1 MLDKKNK
8 RELLII
14 PIILIG
20 IFSFAQSIHLPMIK
34 EVEDDFFTKSQSI
47 LPVYKY
53 ESNLIEPYSKFGLK
67 SDPSQSFYSIV
78 NLPEMKNCRDTGY
91 TYIYFSGSDN
101 DIRQGYILALIG
113 NYKRSRRTVY
123 FYIDR
128 NNDLDFSNDGL
139 PDSLVTSQN
148 DFKINLKNLNA
159 KNANY
164 SFKLT
169 RFKYGENVRYK
180 NLLTQHYKAHSG
192 QKKFTKINYCFREQ
206 RYNSSISHFNN
217 GKDSFTLGI
226 KDVNVNGIYNDGC
239 VDKLYVGAYNSQINS
254 DKLFIIKPE
263 IEENTFEWGR
273 KSYRIMNIHSNGDY
287 LEIIEDDRITQTQK
301 LKIGRKTPKFSY
313 LNIFNIEHNLKE
325 YRKQKVYLFFWDKQS
340 LSREDT
346 IYLSL
351 LNKDFNDKLKLI
363 TLNHGD
369 KPKQVRI
376 KFYYDQIK
384 WPVGY
389 SNSEIAEKYFLENV
403 SIGYYLDKKHRLIND
418 QISPKEMY
426 ELMINELDS

>member
-20 IFSFAQSIHLPMIK
+20 IFSFAQSIRLPMIK

-169 RFKYGENVRYK
+169 RFKYGENIRYK
-180 NLLTQHYKAHSG
+180 NLLTQHYMAHSG

-263 IEENTFEWGR
+263 IEDNTFEWGR
-273 KSYRIMNIHSNGDY
+273 KSYRITNIQSNGDY
-287 LEIIEDDRITQTQK
+287 LEIIEDDRITQTKK

-346 IYLSL
+346 IYLSI

-403 SIGYYLDKKHRLIND
+403 SIGYYLDKKRRLIND

>member
-8 RELLII
+8 RKLLII

-123 FYIDR
+123 FFIDR

-148 DFKINLKNLNA
+148 DFKINLKNLND

-180 NLLTQHYKAHSG
+180 NLLTQHYNAHSG

-206 RYNSSISHFNN
+206 RYNSSISHYNN

-263 IEENTFEWGR
+263 IKDNTFEWGR

-313 LNIFNIEHNLKE
+313 INIFNIEHNLKE

>member
-1 MLDKKNK
+1 MLPKNFN
-8 RELLII
+8 RIILLI

-20 IFSFAQSIHLPMIK
+20 IFSYAQSIHLPMIK
-34 EVEDDFFTKSQSI
+34 NVEDDFFEKSQSI

-53 ESNLIEPYSKFGLK
+53 ESNIIEPYSKFGLK
-67 SDPSQSFYSIV
+67 PDPSQSFYSIAK
-78 NLPEMKNCRDTGY
+78 LPDMKNCRDTGY

-101 DIRQGYILALIG
+101 EYRQGYILTLIG

-139 PDSLVTSQN
+139 PDSLVSSRN
-148 DFKINLKNLNA
+148 DVKINLNNINA
-159 KNANY
+159 KEAKY

-180 NLLTQHYKAHSG
+180 NLLTEHYKAHSG
-192 QKKFTKINYCFREQ
+192 QKKFTNINYCFREQ
-206 RYNSSISHFNN
+206 RFNSITSHFNN
-217 GKDSFTLGI
+217 GVDSFSIGI
-226 KDVNVNGIYNDGC
+226 KDINVNGFYNDGC
-239 VDKLYVGAYNSQINS
+239 VDKLYIGPYKSQINS
-254 DKLFIIKPE
+254 DKLFLIKPI
-263 IEENTFEWGR
+263 IENNTFEWGG
-273 KSYRIMNIHSNGDY
+273 KSYRIINIHSNGDY
-287 LEIIEDDRITQTQK
+287 LEIIHDEKIVNTQK
-301 LKIGRKTPKFSY
+301 LKIGEKAPSFSY

-325 YRKQKVYLFFWDKQS
+325 YKKQKVYLFFWDKQS
-340 LSREDT
+340 LSKEDT
-346 IYLSL
+346 TFLSKL
-351 LNKDFNDKLKLI
+351 YNDFNKQLKII

-376 KFYYDQIK
+376 NFYYDKII

-389 SNSEIAEKYFLENV
+389 SNTDIAEKYFLENV
-403 SIGYYLDKKHRLIND
+403 PRGYYLDRNRRLIDD

-426 ELMINELDS
+426 ELMINKLDS

>member
-8 RELLII
+8 RKLLII

-123 FYIDR
+123 FFIDR

-148 DFKINLKNLNA
+148 DFKINLKNLND

-180 NLLTQHYKAHSG
+180 NLLTQHYNAHSG

-263 IEENTFEWGR
+263 IKDNTFEWGR

>member
-8 RELLII
+8 RKLLII

-123 FYIDR
+123 FFIDR

-148 DFKINLKNLNA
+148 DFKINLKNLND

-180 NLLTQHYKAHSG
+180 NLLTQHYNAHSG

-206 RYNSSISHFNN
+206 RYNSSISHYNN

-263 IEENTFEWGR
+263 IKDNTFEWGR

>member
-101 DIRQGYILALIG
+101 DIRQGYILAFIG

>member
-1 MLDKKNK
+1 MLEKKNK

-180 NLLTQHYKAHSG
+180 NLLTQHYNAHSG

-263 IEENTFEWGR
+263 IEDNTFEWGR
-273 KSYRIMNIHSNGDY
+273 KSYRITNIHSNGDY

>member
-67 SDPSQSFYSIV
+67 PDPSQSFYSIDK
-78 NLPEMKNCRDTGY
+78 LPEMNNCRDTGY

-192 QKKFTKINYCFREQ
+192 QKKFTNINYCFREQ
-206 RYNSSISHFNN
+206 RYNSTISHFNN
-217 GKDSFTLGI
+217 GTDSFTVGI

-263 IEENTFEWGR
+263 IEDNTLEWGG

-287 LEIIEDDRITQTQK
+287 LEIIEDNRIAQTQK

-340 LSREDT
+340 LSKEDT
-346 IYLSL
+346 LYLSK
-351 LNKDFNDKLKLI
+351 LNIDFNDELKLI

-403 SIGYYLDKKHRLIND
+403 SRGYYLNKKRRLIND

>member
-1 MLDKKNK
+1 MLEKKNK

-148 DFKINLKNLNA
+148 DFKINLKNLND

-180 NLLTQHYKAHSG
+180 NLLTQHYNAHSG

-263 IEENTFEWGR
+263 IEDNTFEWGR

>member
-123 FYIDR
+123 FFIDR

-148 DFKINLKNLNA
+148 DFKINLKNLND

-263 IEENTFEWGR
+263 IKDNTFEWGR

>member
-1 MLDKKNK
+1 MLEKKNK

-180 NLLTQHYKAHSG
+180 NLLTQHYNAHSG

-263 IEENTFEWGR
+263 IEDNTFEWGR

>member
-180 NLLTQHYKAHSG
+180 NLLTQHYNAHSG

-263 IEENTFEWGR
+263 IEDNTFEWGR

>member
-206 RYNSSISHFNN
+206 RFNSSISHFNN

>member
-340 LSREDT
+340 LSREDN